1 MKKACVNYM
10 QVSKMVIIKKCSTP
24 AKFLFYYLN
33 GIEITSSSS
42 IIELSFYGIK
52 EKCSSNQRRPK
63 TKFLRATSKGNRDF
77 YVRMGL

>member
-1 MKKACVNYM
+1 
-10 QVSKMVIIKKCSTP
+10 MVIIKKCSTP

-33 GIEITSSSS
+33 GIQSPPCSS

-52 EKCSSNQRRPK
+52 EKCSNNQRRPK
-63 TKFLRATSKGNRDF
+63 TKKHAFLRATSKGNRDF

>member
-1 MKKACVNYM
+1 M
-10 QVSKMVIIKKCSTP
+10 
-24 AKFLFYYLN
+24 N
-33 GIEITSSSS
+33 GIKITSSSS

-63 TKFLRATSKGNRDF
+63 TKKHAFLRATSKGNRDF